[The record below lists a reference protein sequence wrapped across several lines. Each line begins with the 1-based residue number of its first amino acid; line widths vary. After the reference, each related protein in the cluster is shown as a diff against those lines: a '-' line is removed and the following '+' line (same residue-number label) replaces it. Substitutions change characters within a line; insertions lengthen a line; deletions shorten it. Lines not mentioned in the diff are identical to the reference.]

1 MLDLPNFMVRPLPM
15 ESENRNTPAID
26 YLWIDFAVA
35 VLVRYLFPS
44 SAEPDDRPIVG
55 TVRILEILSVTSTDR
70 VILDTTHC
78 ARSRHP
84 TPTPDLDVV
93 TTREIERLIVLDP
106 GEVKMRTPDTVAV
119 V

>member
-1 MLDLPNFMVRPLPM
+1 M
-15 ESENRNTPAID
+15 ESENRNTPAIND
-26 YLWIDFAVA
+26 LLIDFAVA

-44 SAEPDDRPIVG
+44 SAKPDDRPIVG
-55 TVRILEILSVTSTDR
+55 TVRVLESLTVAPTNR
-70 VILDTTHC
+70 VILNPTHR

-93 TTREIERLIVLDP
+93 TTREIESLIVLDP
-106 GEVKMRTPDTVAV
+106 GEVEMCAADTVAV